1 LLNPAPDFEIGAAT
15 RNLQAK
21 SKPEDHLSV
30 VCFGASAGGLVFAQK
45 FQTAS
50 QPDMPQ
56 SAVKTGCVD
65 QLLSPADIAVELGRI
80 GKERALVKNGKVGS
94 LTTGRAG

>member
-1 LLNPAPDFEIGAAT
+1 MIRRWVAYAIFGPICTHTRTLATRVAEEGSWSVNGAPHFEIGAAT

-30 VCFGASAGGLVFAQK
+30 VCFGASAG
-45 FQTAS
+45 
-50 QPDMPQ
+50 
-56 SAVKTGCVD
+56 
-65 QLLSPADIAVELGRI
+65 DIAVELGRI